1 MRLTLLVA
9 AIAILLPA
17 VAAAH
22 PIDEVVSQALID
34 LQSRDAVTFEA
45 TVFLDR
51 RHIEGYAQV
60 LERMGLPAEDNLDT
74 LTMTISHAFRFG
86 DCAVQQRPPGQRSTQ
101 KAAGG
106 WVGFHFTLKCPG
118 PQGELTLHREQ
129 YSRDKT
135 RTTLLW
141 TVSIAGREQVE
152 ALVPPHL
159 QSLTLALDGSG
170 LVRGERGK
178 RLSPYRDSASGVSP
192 ADPTTGAQ
200 MLAEQGRARQLPPVD
215 ILSLWAQEGAL
226 HLATGPDHLLFLLT
240 LVIGASGWTGL
251 LAGVTGFSLGHMTS
265 MAVSLWFDWP
275 PVPLLDVVIGGT
287 IALSAWQGRRVRGL
301 ATVRLAATS
310 VAFGLIHGLG
320 FGTGLKHLTVGG
332 ANLWWP
338 LLSFGLGLDMAQTVW
353 VALGALLWKAAP
365 RQQNPETWQL
375 SAARTLMAAG
385 AVAGIYALVSDLL
398 GA

>member
-1 MRLTLLVA
+1 MRLPLLVA
-9 AIAILLPA
+9 TVATLLPA
-17 VAAAH
+17 VALAH

-34 LQSRDAVTFEA
+34 LQSRDAATFQA

-101 KAAGG
+101 KVGGG

-141 TVSIAGREQVE
+141 TVNVAGREPVE
-152 ALVPPHL
+152 ALVQPHL
-159 QSLTLALDGSG
+159 QSMTLALDGSG

-178 RLSPYRDSASGVSP
+178 RLSPYKDSGSGVSP

-200 MLAEQGRARQLPPVD
+200 MLAERGSARQLPPVD
-215 ILSLWAQEGAL
+215 ILTLWAEEGAV
-226 HLATGPDHLLFLLT
+226 HLATGVDHLLFLLT
-240 LVIGASGWTGL
+240 LVIGARGWSGL
-251 LAGVTGFSLGHMTS
+251 LAGVTAFSLGHMTS

-275 PVPLLDVVIGGT
+275 PVPLLDLAIGGT

-301 ATVRLAATS
+301 PAARMALTS

-320 FGTGLKHLTVGG
+320 FGTGLKHLTVGVS
-332 ANLWWP
+332 NLWWP
-338 LLSFGLGLDMAQTVW
+338 LLSFGLGLDLAQTLW
-353 VALGALLWKAAP
+353 VALGALLWKVAP
-365 RQQNPETWQL
+365 RQSNPEAWQL
-375 SAARTLMAAG
+375 AAARVLMVGGALAG
-385 AVAGIYALVSDLL
+385 VYALIGEMLS
-398 GA
+398 